1 MLVLEMKI
9 YAKRK
14 QCLAMDEAIRTAQFI
29 RNKALRYWMDNKGV
43 GKYDLSAYCKVLAAE
58 FPFAAEL
65 NSMARQS
72 SADRA
77 WAAISRFYNNCKKKI
92 PGKKGFPKFKKYSRS
107 VEYKTTGWKLSD
119 DRKYITFSDKKG
131 IGKVK
136 LKGTRNL
143 LWYTEKQIKRV
154 RIVRRADGYY
164 CQFLVDVVQ
173 REKIEPSYSEIGLDV
188 GLNHFYTD
196 DKGNQVENPRFYRQ
210 GEKAL
215 NRLNRRKSKKYVR
228 GKKRCDPG
236 EVSSPKERAPRQPQS
251 NNYHK
256 ARKRYAIKHLKISR
270 QRKDHAV
277 KLSHCVGRVPRLE
290 ASGVARC
297 VITSN
302 DVVAYEDLR
311 IANMVKNHNLAKS
324 ITDAG
329 WYQFRVWLEYF
340 GYKFGKITIAVP
352 PQYTSVNCSECG
364 TKVTK
369 TLSTRTHKCK
379 CGCILDRDENA
390 ARNILSIGLNT
401 AGHVGFKAWG
411 DETSI
416 LAAEKLSE

>member
-9 YAKRK
+9 YGK
-14 QCLAMDEAIRTAQFI
+14 QAQYNAMDEAIQTAQFI
-29 RNKALRYWMDNKGV
+29 RNKALRYWMDNQGV
-43 GKYDLSAYCKVLAAE
+43 GKYQLSSYCKVLAAE
-58 FPFAAEL
+58 FPFANEL

-77 WAAISRFYNNCKKKI
+77 WAAISRFYSNCKKKI
-92 PGKKGFPKFKKYSRS
+92 AGKKGFPRFKKHSRS
-107 VEYKTTGWKLSD
+107 VEYKTTGWKLSE
-119 DRKYITFSDKKG
+119 DRKYITFTDKKN

-143 LWYTEKQIKRV
+143 HWYDHKQFKRV

-164 CQFLVDVVQ
+164 CQFLVDVDTRQ
-173 REKIEPSYSEIGLDV
+173 KLEPSYSETGLDV

-196 DKGNQVENPRFYRQ
+196 DKGTQIENPRFYRQ

-215 NRLNRRKSKKYVR
+215 NRCNRRQSKKYVK
-228 GKKRCDPG
+228 GAK
-236 EVSSPKERAPRQPQS
+236 PQS
-251 NNYHK
+251 KNYHK

-277 KLSHCVGRVPRLE
+277 KL
-290 ASGVARC
+290 ARC

-302 DVVAYEDLR
+302 DVVAYENLR

-340 GYKFGKITIAVP
+340 GDKFGKITIAVP
-352 PQYTSVNCSECG
+352 PQYTSVNCSSCG
-364 TKVTK
+364 AKVTK
-369 TLSTRTHKCK
+369 TLSTRTHRCK
-379 CGCILDRDENA
+379 CGCTLDRDENA
-390 ARNILSIGLNT
+390 ARNILSIGLST
-401 AGHVGFKAWG
+401 VGTRDLKLG
-411 DETSI
+411 
-416 LAAEKLSE
+416 EKKPLF

>member
-1 MLVLEMKI
+1 MLVLEAKI
-9 YAKRK
+9 YGK
-14 QCLAMDEAIRTAQFI
+14 QANYNAMDEAIRTGQFI

-58 FPFAAEL
+58 FPFAKAL

-77 WAAISRFYNNCKKKI
+77 WAAISRFYTNCKNQVQ
-92 PGKKGFPKFKKYSRS
+92 GKKGFPKFKKHSRS
-107 VEYKTTGWKLSD
+107 VEYKTSGWKLSQN
-119 DRKYITFSDKKG
+119 RKKITFTDRNN
-131 IGKVK
+131 IGQVK
-136 LKGTRNL
+136 LKGTRDLN
-143 LWYTEKQIKRV
+143 WYDLKQIKRV

-164 CQFLVDVVQ
+164 CQFLVDVDN
-173 REKIEPSYSEIGLDV
+173 RERTEPTYSEIGLDV

-196 DKGNQVENPRFYRQ
+196 DKGNQIENPRFYRK

-215 NRLNRRKSKKYVR
+215 NRLNRSKSRKYVR
-228 GKKRCDPG
+228 GTK
-236 EVSSPKERAPRQPQS
+236 PQS
-251 NNYHK
+251 KNYHK
-256 ARKRYAIKHLKISR
+256 ARNRYAIKHLKISR

-277 KLSHCVGRVPRLE
+277 KL
-290 ASGVARC
+290 ARC
-297 VITSN
+297 VVTSN

-329 WYQFRVWLEYF
+329 WYQFRMWVEYF

-352 PQYTSVNCSECG
+352 PNYTSINCSECG
-364 TKVTK
+364 AKVK
-369 TLSTRTHKCK
+369 KALSTRTHKCK

-390 ARNILSIGLNT
+390 ARNILSLGLNT
-401 AGHVGFKAWG
+401 AGRAVSAWG
-411 DETSI
+411 DKASI
-416 LAAEKLSE
+416 

>member
-9 YAKRK
+9 YAK
-14 QCLAMDEAIRTAQFI
+14 QAQYDTMDEAIRTAQFI
-29 RNKALRYWMDNKGV
+29 RNKAVRYWIDNKGV
-43 GKYDLSAYCKVLAAE
+43 GKYELSAYCKVLAAE
-58 FPFAAEL
+58 FPWADEL

-77 WAAISRFYNNCKKKI
+77 WAAISCFYNNCKKKI
-92 PGKKGFPKFKKYSRS
+92 PGKKGYPKFKKHSRS

-119 DRKYITFSDKKG
+119 DRKHITFSDKKN

-143 LWYTEKQIKRV
+143 LWYTKNQIKRV

-164 CQFLVDVVQ
+164 CQFLIDVDTS
-173 REKIEPSYSEIGLDV
+173 EKLEPSYAEIGLDV
-188 GLNHFYTD
+188 GLNYFYTD
-196 DKGNQVENPRFYRQ
+196 DKGNQVENPRFYRK

-215 NRLNRRKSKKYVR
+215 NRFNRRKSKKYVK
-228 GKKRCDPG
+228 GAK
-236 EVSSPKERAPRQPQS
+236 PQS
-251 NNYHK
+251 KNYHK
-256 ARKRYAIKHLKISR
+256 ARKRYALKHLKISR

-311 IANMVKNHNLAKS
+311 IANLVKNHNLAKS
-324 ITDAG
+324 INDAG

-340 GYKFGKITIAVP
+340 GDKFGKITVAVP

-364 TKVTK
+364 AKVTK

-379 CGCILDRDENA
+379 CGCVLDRDENA
-390 ARNILSIGLNT
+390 ARNILSIGLST
-401 AGHVGFKAWG
+401 TGHVGFQAWG

-416 LAAEKLSE
+416 LAAEKLSR

>member
-9 YAKRK
+9 QASATQYD
-14 QCLAMDEAIRTAQFI
+14 AMNEAIRTAQFI

-43 GKYDLSAYCKVLAAE
+43 GKYQLSAYCKVLAAE
-58 FPFAAEL
+58 FPFAHKL

-77 WAAISRFYNNCKKKI
+77 WAAISRFYTNCTHPVPWGKGRASDKNQVK
-92 PGKKGFPKFKKYSRS
+92 GKKGFPKFKKHSRS
-107 VEYKTTGWKLSD
+107 VEYKTTGWKLSEN
-119 DRKYITFSDKKG
+119 RKQITFTDKNN
-131 IGKVK
+131 IGRVK
-136 LKGTRNL
+136 LKGTRDLN
-143 LWYTEKQIKRV
+143 WYDIKQFKRV

-164 CQFLVDVVQ
+164 CQFLVDAVN
-173 REKIEPSYSEIGLDV
+173 RERVEPSYSEVGLDV

-196 DKGNQVENPRFYRQ
+196 DKGNQINNPRFYRQ

-215 NRLNRRKSKKYVR
+215 NRLNRNKSRKYNKGAK
-228 GKKRCDPG
+228 
-236 EVSSPKERAPRQPQS
+236 PQS

-277 KLSHCVGRVPRLE
+277 KL
-290 ASGVARC
+290 ARC

-352 PQYTSVNCSECG
+352 PQYTSVNCSSCG
-364 TKVTK
+364 QKVK
-369 TLSTRTHKCK
+369 KALSTRTHKCQ
-379 CGCILDRDENA
+379 CGCFLDRDENA
-390 ARNILSIGLNT
+390 ARNILSLGLST
-401 AGHVGFKAWG
+401 VGHTGSKVRDWSGLP
-411 DETSI
+411 TS
-416 LAAEKLSE
+416 L

>member
-9 YAKRK
+9 HAK
-14 QCLAMDEAIRTAQFI
+14 QAQYQAINEAIRTAQFI

-43 GKYDLSAYCKVLAAE
+43 GKYQLSAYCKVLAAE
-58 FPFAAEL
+58 FPFAHKL

-77 WAAISRFYNNCKKKI
+77 WAAISRFYTNCKNQVK
-92 PGKKGFPKFKKYSRS
+92 GKKGFPKFKKHSRS
-107 VEYKTTGWKLSD
+107 VEYKTSGWKLSEN
-119 DRKYITFSDKKG
+119 RKQITFTDKNN
-131 IGKVK
+131 IGRVK
-136 LKGTRNL
+136 LKGTRDLN
-143 LWYTEKQIKRV
+143 WYDIKQFKRV

-164 CQFLVDVVQ
+164 CQFLVDADNRDKV
-173 REKIEPSYSEIGLDV
+173 EPSYSEIGLDV

-196 DKGNQVENPRFYRQ
+196 DKGNQVENPRFYRR

-215 NRLNRRKSKKYVR
+215 NRANRNKSRKYVK
-228 GKKRCDPG
+228 GKK
-236 EVSSPKERAPRQPQS
+236 PQS
-251 NNYHK
+251 KNYHK

-277 KLSHCVGRVPRLE
+277 KL
-290 ASGVARC
+290 ARC
-297 VITSN
+297 VVTSN

-352 PQYTSVNCSECG
+352 PQYTSINCSDCG
-364 TKVTK
+364 AKVK
-369 TLSTRTHKCK
+369 KALSTRTHRCK
-379 CGCILDRDENA
+379 CGCNIGRDENA
-390 ARNILSIGLNT
+390 ARNILSLGLNT
-401 AGHVGFKAWG
+401 AGRAVSAWG
-411 DETSI
+411 DKTSI
-416 LAAEKLSE
+416 

>member
-1 MLVLEMKI
+1 MLVLEAKI
-9 YAKRK
+9 YGKPT
-14 QCLAMDEAIRTAQFI
+14 QLLAIDEAIRTGQFI

-58 FPFAAEL
+58 FPFAHKL

-77 WAAISRFYNNCKKKI
+77 WAAISRFYTNCKNKVQ
-92 PGKKGFPKFKKYSRS
+92 GKKGFPKFKKHSRS
-107 VEYKTTGWKLSD
+107 IEYKTSGWKLSD
-119 DRKYITFSDKKG
+119 NRKKITFTDKNN
-131 IGKVK
+131 IGQVK
-136 LKGTRNL
+136 LKGTRDLN
-143 LWYTEKQIKRV
+143 WYDSAQIKRV

-164 CQFLVDVVQ
+164 CQFLVDVDN
-173 REKIEPSYSEIGLDV
+173 REKVEPSYCEIGLDV

-196 DKGNQVENPRFYRQ
+196 DKGNQIENPRFYRK

-215 NRLNRRKSKKYVR
+215 NRLNRNKSKKYR
-228 GKKRCDPG
+228 KGAK
-236 EVSSPKERAPRQPQS
+236 PQS
-251 NNYHK
+251 KNYHRS
-256 ARKRYAIKHLKISR
+256 RKRYALKHLKISR

-277 KLSHCVGRVPRLE
+277 KL
-290 ASGVARC
+290 ARC
-297 VITSN
+297 VVTSN

-311 IANMVKNHNLAKS
+311 IANMVKNHNLAQS

-352 PQYTSVNCSECG
+352 PQYTSINCSECG
-364 TKVTK
+364 AKVK
-369 TLSTRTHKCK
+369 KALSARTHKCK
-379 CGCILDRDENA
+379 CGCVLGRDENA
-390 ARNILSIGLNT
+390 ARNILSLGLST
-401 AGHVGFKAWG
+401 VGHTGTQAWG

-416 LAAEKLSE
+416 

>member
-9 YAKRK
+9 KAAKVQYQR
-14 QCLAMDEAIRTAQFI
+14 MDEAIRTAQFI
-29 RNKALRYWMDNKGV
+29 RNKALRYWMDNKAV
-43 GKYDLSAYCKVLAAE
+43 GKYQLSAYCKVLAAE
-58 FPFAAEL
+58 FPFAHKL

-77 WAAISRFYNNCKKKI
+77 WAAISRFYNNAGRKTAQARSQSRACHAKSVTQKQI
-92 PGKKGFPKFKKYSRS
+92 PGKKGYPKFKRTSRS
-107 VEYKTTGWKLSD
+107 VEYKTTGWKLSEN
-119 DRKYITFSDKKG
+119 RKQITFTDKNN
-131 IGKVK
+131 IGRVK
-136 LKGTRNL
+136 LKGTRDLN
-143 LWYTEKQIKRV
+143 WYDIKQFKRV

-164 CQFLVDVVQ
+164 CQFLVDVDNTE
-173 REKIEPSYSEIGLDV
+173 RIEPSYSEVGLDV

-196 DKGNQVENPRFYRQ
+196 DKGNQVDNPRFYRK

-215 NRLNRRKSKKYVR
+215 NRLNRNKSRKYRKNKK
-228 GKKRCDPG
+228 
-236 EVSSPKERAPRQPQS
+236 PQS
-251 NNYHK
+251 SNYHRS
-256 ARKRYAIKHLKISR
+256 RKRYAIKHLKISR

-277 KLSHCVGRVPRLE
+277 KL
-290 ASGVARC
+290 ARC

-340 GYKFGKITIAVP
+340 GYKFGKITVAVP
-352 PQYTSVNCSECG
+352 PQYTSINCSDCG
-364 TKVTK
+364 AKVTK
-369 TLSTRTHKCK
+369 ALSTRTHKCK
-379 CGCILDRDENA
+379 CGCILGRDENA
-390 ARNILSIGLNT
+390 ARNILSIGLST
-401 AGHVGFKAWG
+401 VGHTGSQAWG

-416 LAAEKLSE
+416 DAGFSLS

>member
-9 YAKRK
+9 QAVKVQHKRI
-14 QCLAMDEAIRTAQFI
+14 DEAIRTAQFI

-43 GKYDLSAYCKVLAAE
+43 GKYQLSAYCKVLAAE
-58 FPFAAEL
+58 FPFAHKL

-77 WAAISRFYNNCKKKI
+77 WAAISRFYTNCKNQSL
-92 PGKKGFPKFKKYSRS
+92 GKKTGDINCAGNPRRRALGYPKFKKHSRS
-107 VEYKTTGWKLSD
+107 VEYKTTGWKLSEN
-119 DRKYITFSDKKG
+119 RKQITFTDKNN
-131 IGKVK
+131 IGRVK
-136 LKGTRNL
+136 LKGTRDLN
-143 LWYTEKQIKRV
+143 WYDIKQFKRV

-164 CQFLVDVVQ
+164 CQFLVDANNS
-173 REKIEPSYSEIGLDV
+173 EKVEPSYSEVGLDV

-196 DKGNQVENPRFYRQ
+196 DKGNQVENPRFYRR

-215 NRLNRRKSKKYVR
+215 NRANKNKSRKYRKNKK
-228 GKKRCDPG
+228 
-236 EVSSPKERAPRQPQS
+236 PQS

-277 KLSHCVGRVPRLE
+277 KL
-290 ASGVARC
+290 ARC

-311 IANMVKNHNLAKS
+311 IANMVKSHNLAKS
-324 ITDAG
+324 IADAG

-352 PQYTSVNCSECG
+352 PQYTSVNCSSCG
-364 TKVTK
+364 SKVK
-369 TLSTRTHKCK
+369 KALSTRTHKCQ
-379 CGCILDRDENA
+379 CGCVLDRDENA
-390 ARNILSIGLNT
+390 ARNILSIGLST
-401 AGHVGFKAWG
+401 VGHTGSKAWG
-411 DETSI
+411 DETAVEVGES
-416 LAAEKLSE
+416 LS

>member
-9 YAKRK
+9 QAVQAQYN
-14 QCLAMDEAIRTAQFI
+14 AMDEAIRTAQFI

-43 GKYDLSAYCKVLAAE
+43 GKYQLSAYCKVLAE
-58 FPFAAEL
+58 SFSFAHKL

-77 WAAISRFYNNCKKKI
+77 WAAISRFYTNCKNNL
-92 PGKKGFPKFKKYSRS
+92 PGKKGFPKFKKHSRS
-107 VEYKTTGWKLSD
+107 VEYKTTGWKLSKN
-119 DRKYITFSDKKG
+119 RKQITFTDKNN
-131 IGKVK
+131 IGRVK
-136 LKGTRNL
+136 LKGSRDLN
-143 LWYTEKQIKRV
+143 WYDIKQFKRV

-164 CQFLVDVVQ
+164 CQFLVDTDN
-173 REKIEPSYSEIGLDV
+173 RERIEPSYSEIGLDV

-196 DKGNQVENPRFYRQ
+196 DKGNQIENPRFYKK

-215 NRLNRRKSKKYVR
+215 NRLNRNKFKKYAK
-228 GKKRCDPG
+228 GK
-236 EVSSPKERAPRQPQS
+236 PQS

-277 KLSHCVGRVPRLE
+277 KL
-290 ASGVARC
+290 ARC

-340 GYKFGKITIAVP
+340 GYKFGKITVAVP
-352 PQYTSVNCSECG
+352 PQYTSINCS
-364 TKVTK
+364 
-369 TLSTRTHKCK
+369 
-379 CGCILDRDENA
+379 D
-390 ARNILSIGLNT
+390 
-401 AGHVGFKAWG
+401 
-411 DETSI
+411 
-416 LAAEKLSE
+416 

>member
-9 YAKRK
+9 YAK
-14 QCLAMDEAIRTAQFI
+14 QAQYDAMDEAIRTAQFI
-29 RNKALRYWMDNKGV
+29 RNKAVRYWMDNKGV
-43 GKYDLSAYCKVLAAE
+43 GKYELSAYCKVLAAE
-58 FPFAAEL
+58 FPWADEL

-92 PGKKGFPKFKKYSRS
+92 PGKKGYPKFKKHSRS
-107 VEYKTTGWKLSD
+107 VEYKTTGWKLSN
-119 DRKYITFSDKKG
+119 DRKHITFSDKKN

-143 LWYTEKQIKRV
+143 LWYTKNQIKRV

-164 CQFLVDVVQ
+164 CQFLVNVDTS
-173 REKIEPSYSEIGLDV
+173 EKLEPSYAEIGLDV
-188 GLNHFYTD
+188 GLNYFYTD
-196 DKGNQVENPRFYRQ
+196 DKGNQVENPRFYRK

-215 NRLNRRKSKKYVR
+215 NRFNRRKSKKYVKGAKPQQR
-228 GKKRCDPG
+228 DSTR
-236 EVSSPKERAPRQPQS
+236 VRNLRVARAQS
-251 NNYHK
+251 KNYHK
-256 ARKRYAIKHLKISR
+256 ARKRYALKHLKISR

-329 WYQFRVWLEYF
+329 WYQFRVWLEYY
-340 GYKFGKITIAVP
+340 GEKFGKITIAVP

-364 TKVTK
+364 AKVTK

-416 LAAEKLSE
+416 LAAEKLLG

>member
-9 YAKRK
+9 YAKQK

-29 RNKALRYWMDNKGV
+29 RNKALRFWMDNKGV

-58 FPFAAEL
+58 YPFAHKL

-77 WAAISRFYNNCKKKI
+77 WAAISRFYNNCKKNI
-92 PGKKGFPKFKKYSRS
+92 PGKKGFPKFRKHSRS

-119 DRKYITFSDKKG
+119 DRKQITFTDKNN

-143 LWYTEKQIKRV
+143 LWYTQKQIKRV

-164 CQFLVDVVQ
+164 CQFLVDVNT
-173 REKIEPSYSEIGLDV
+173 REKIEPSYSEVGLDV
-188 GLNHFYTD
+188 GLNYLYTD
-196 DKGNQVENPRFYRQ
+196 DKGNQLENPRFYRK

-215 NRLNRRKSKKYVR
+215 NRLNRRKSKKYIR
-228 GKKRCDPG
+228 GKK
-236 EVSSPKERAPRQPQS
+236 PQS

-256 ARKRYAIKHLKISR
+256 ARKQYAIKHLKISR

-311 IANMVKNHNLAKS
+311 IANLVKNHNLAKS
-324 ITDAG
+324 INDAG

-340 GYKFGKITIAVP
+340 GDKFGKITVAVP

-364 TKVTK
+364 AKVTK

-379 CGCILDRDENA
+379 CGCVLDRDENA
-390 ARNILSIGLNT
+390 ARNILSIGLST
-401 AGHVGFKAWG
+401 TGHVGFQAWG

-416 LAAEKLSE
+416 LEGAPYEVSS

>member
-9 YAKRK
+9 QAK
-14 QCLAMDEAIRTAQFI
+14 QAQYIAMDEAIRTAQFI

-43 GKYDLSAYCKVLAAE
+43 GKYQLSAYCRVLAAE
-58 FPFAAEL
+58 FPFAHKL

-77 WAAISRFYNNCKKKI
+77 WAAISRFYANCKNNI
-92 PGKKGFPKFKKYSRS
+92 PGKKGFPKFKKHSRS
-107 VEYKTTGWKLSD
+107 VEYKTTGWKLSEN
-119 DRKYITFSDKKG
+119 RKQIIFTDKNN
-131 IGKVK
+131 IGRVK
-136 LKGTRNL
+136 LKGTRDLN
-143 LWYTEKQIKRV
+143 WYDIKQFKRV

-164 CQFLVDVVQ
+164 CQFLVDADN
-173 REKIEPSYSEIGLDV
+173 REKVEPSYSEVGLDV

-196 DKGNQVENPRFYRQ
+196 DKGNQIENPRFYRR

-215 NRLNRRKSKKYVR
+215 NRLNRNKSRKYRKNRK
-228 GKKRCDPG
+228 
-236 EVSSPKERAPRQPQS
+236 PQS

-270 QRKDHAV
+270 KRKDHAV
-277 KLSHCVGRVPRLE
+277 KL
-290 ASGVARC
+290 ARC

-340 GYKFGKITIAVP
+340 GYKFGKITVAVP
-352 PQYTSVNCSECG
+352 PQYTSVNCSNCG
-364 TKVTK
+364 AKVTK
-369 TLSTRTHKCK
+369 ALSTRTHKCQ
-379 CGCILDRDENA
+379 CGCILDRDKNA
-390 ARNILSIGLNT
+390 ARNILSIGLST
-401 AGHVGFKAWG
+401 VGHTGSKAWG
-411 DETSI
+411 DETEPVS
-416 LAAEKLSE
+416 

>member
-9 YAKRK
+9 YAKHK

-43 GKYDLSAYCKVLAAE
+43 DKYDLSAYCKVLAAQ

-77 WAAISRFYNNCKKKI
+77 WAAISRFYNNCKKNI
-92 PGKKGFPKFKKYSRS
+92 PGKKGFPKFRKHSRS
-107 VEYKTTGWKLSD
+107 VEYKTTGWKLSSE
-119 DRKYITFSDKKG
+119 RKYITFSDKKG

-164 CQFLVDVVQ
+164 CQFLVDVDI
-173 REKIEPSYSEIGLDV
+173 REKVEPSYSEIGLDV

-215 NRLNRRKSKKYVR
+215 KRFNRRQSKKYVR
-228 GKKRCDPG
+228 GKK
-236 EVSSPKERAPRQPQS
+236 PQS
-251 NNYHK
+251 RNYHK
-256 ARKRYAIKHLKISR
+256 ARQRYAKKHLQISR
-270 QRKDHAV
+270 QRQDHAV
-277 KLSHCVGRVPRLE
+277 KL
-290 ASGVARC
+290 ARC

-311 IANMVKNHNLAKS
+311 IANMVKNQNLAKS
-324 ITDAG
+324 INDAG

-340 GYKFGKITIAVP
+340 GHKFGKITVAVP

-364 TKVTK
+364 AKVTK

-379 CGCILDRDENA
+379 CGCVLDRDENA
-390 ARNILSIGLNT
+390 ARNILSIGLST
-401 AGHVGFKAWG
+401 VGHTGSKAWG
-411 DETSI
+411 DETAI
-416 LAAEKLSE
+416 LAGENLSG

>member
-1 MLVLEMKI
+1 MLVLEIKVRARATQ
-9 YAKRK
+9 YR
-14 QCLAMDEAIRTAQFI
+14 AMDEAIRTAQFI
-29 RNKALRYWMDNKGV
+29 RNKALRYWMDNTEV
-43 GKYDLSAYCKVLAAE
+43 GKYQLSAYTKVLASE
-58 FPFAAEL
+58 FPFADKL

-77 WAAISRFYNNCKKKI
+77 WAAISRFYTNCKNQVK
-92 PGKKGFPKFKKYSRS
+92 GKKGFPKFKKHSRS
-107 VEYKTTGWKLSD
+107 VEYKTTGWKLSQN
-119 DRKYITFSDKKG
+119 RKQITFTDKNN
-131 IGKVK
+131 IGRVK
-136 LKGTRNL
+136 LKGTRDLN
-143 LWYTEKQIKRV
+143 WYDIKQFKRV

-164 CQFLVDVVQ
+164 CQFLVDVDN
-173 REKIEPSYSEIGLDV
+173 RERVEPTSNEIGLDV

-196 DKGNQVENPRFYRQ
+196 DKGNQIENPRFYRQ

-215 NRLNRRKSKKYVR
+215 NRLNRSKSRKYRKNKK
-228 GKKRCDPG
+228 
-236 EVSSPKERAPRQPQS
+236 PQS

-256 ARKRYAIKHLKISR
+256 ARKKYAIAHLKISR

-277 KLSHCVGRVPRLE
+277 KL
-290 ASGVARC
+290 ARC

-329 WYQFRVWLEYF
+329 WYQFRTWLEYF

-352 PQYTSVNCSECG
+352 PQYTSINCSSCG
-364 TKVTK
+364 AKVQK
-369 TLSTRTHKCK
+369 ALSTRTHKCK
-379 CGCILDRDENA
+379 CGCILNRDENA
-390 ARNILSIGLNT
+390 ARNILSLGLST
-401 AGHVGFKAWG
+401 VGHTGSKAWG

-416 LAAEKLSE
+416 NGR